1 MNYRIEG
8 KFPLIL
14 SALSIVK
21 PSFSKITLQVWLVI
35 ANWSGGD
42 AGLVRRSG
50 EAASRG
56 GSSSLLRDPPHPLS
70 PRRVE
75 SREQDPE
82 NTGMPVR
89 GPHPLVSVV

>member
-1 MNYRIEG
+1 MG
-8 KFPLIL
+8 
-14 SALSIVK
+14 V
-21 PSFSKITLQVWLVI
+21 VH
-35 ANWSGGD
+35 
-42 AGLVRRSG
+42 RSG

-56 GSSSLLRDPPHPLS
+56 GSLSLLRDPPHPLG

-82 NTGMPVR
+82 NMGMPVR